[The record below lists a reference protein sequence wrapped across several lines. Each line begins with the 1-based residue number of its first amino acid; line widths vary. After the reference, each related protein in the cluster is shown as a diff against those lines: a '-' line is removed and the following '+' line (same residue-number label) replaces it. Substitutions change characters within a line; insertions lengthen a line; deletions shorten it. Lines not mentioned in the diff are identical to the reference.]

1 MGSLCF
7 TWAGGVTHCHTAAW
21 QDQTQ
26 TRTVPPFVNQERK
39 PACTEAEELGS
50 SLLTMPTAHSATI
63 RPSLYSTPS
72 WALGIILVIQAV
84 KPARKGS
91 SEILMSLNS
100 KNQKH
105 SFTVRLVGVRGL
117 GLSWKKLW
125 RIQVPLHIGG
135 GQMTNTSRGTSPTN
149 GSLSLWVRMWAAQER
164 KIQTLVAQELHWG
177 HVKGR
182 KQPDFRAAGSHS
194 TAADISD
201 KHRGQKGKKRKGK
214 NTIQKPQMDKLL
226 QGATALTVT
235 KGNSVSKRLLVQS
248 FPITVILNISWA
260 WLCCKF
266 QRSLLQAAVLTW
278 MDAQEL
284 QQGARGP
291 AHSKCRLCPPSL
303 QAQTT
308 WAWHESFWGGFQ
320 FLSVP
325 TGKT

>member
-1 MGSLCF
+1 MSWRGHTLPYSCMAGSNP
-7 TWAGGVTHCHTAAW
+7 
-21 QDQTQ
+21 DQNCSTFCQ
-26 TRTVPPFVNQERK
+26 SGEKT
-39 PACTEAEELGS
+39 CTEAEELGS

-125 RIQVPLHIGG
+125 RIQVLLHIGG

-149 GSLSLWVRMWAAQER
+149 GSLSLWVRTWAAQER

-194 TAADISD
+194 LQQIFQINIGD
-201 KHRGQKGKKRKGK
+201 KKAK
-214 NTIQKPQMDKLL
+214 NEREKTP
-226 QGATALTVT
+226 
-235 KGNSVSKRLLVQS
+235 SKNPKWTNCYR
-248 FPITVILNISWA
+248 
-260 WLCCKF
+260 
-266 QRSLLQAAVLTW
+266 
-278 MDAQEL
+278 EL
-284 QQGARGP
+284 QHWQLQRETQCQSDSS
-291 AHSKCRLCPPSL
+291 SK
-303 QAQTT
+303 A
-308 WAWHESFWGGFQ
+308 
-320 FLSVP
+320 FLSLVF
-325 TGKT
+325 